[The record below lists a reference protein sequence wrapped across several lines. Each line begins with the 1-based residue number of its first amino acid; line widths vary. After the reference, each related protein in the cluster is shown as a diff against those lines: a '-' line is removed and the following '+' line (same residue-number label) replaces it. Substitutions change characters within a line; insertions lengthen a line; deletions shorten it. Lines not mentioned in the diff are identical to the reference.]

1 MTPRQT
7 VFDDIWNERDS
18 QLGILAPDTTLPL
31 FEWLNFIDEHLLR
44 ARRAETLA
52 EATDEIRNL
61 AACAVAAME
70 AHGSRSRADRATDI
84 LGAGQGSG
92 PEDIGHGPLR
102 VSALAGL
109 MQSSFGKLK
118 RPSNKPSSGKRT
130 VDANANADEDGA

>member
-7 VFDDIWNERDS
+7 VFDIIWNERDS
-18 QLGILAPDTTLPL
+18 QLEILAPNTTPPL

-70 AHGSRSRADRATDI
+70 AHGARSRADRATDI
-84 LGAGQGSG
+84 FGAGQGSG
-92 PEDIGHGPLR
+92 PENIGHGPLR

-130 VDANANADEDGA
+130 VDANADEDGA